1 MTIKYAQDYI
11 INELAQVGLPAP
23 AIHHIAGSADGYR
36 IIPSTPYSADEMAL
50 ISRVFG
56 EVTPYDA
63 GAEISIPDDYPPA
76 PAAHEWLTEPNTLA
90 RRLEQVLTDHG
101 LIANVQSIGM
111 GIGGINNLVVKF
123 NGAAPGVPVNMKRGD
138 LAQAGVAEIKA
149 GGSPGTWSIRV
160 SDQWRIEQQAGEL
173 LRQRD
178 AEIAELNGRL
188 NALRSA
194 LDNAVDANV
203 LLQADR
209 DCARLDRDRAMSD
222 VRALETQLLDAAA
235 GIDPR
240 PSLPKWTPL
249 RGEIGYTM
257 PRGCKLE
264 IAVSLEHLNE
274 LLGLGGRMIGQ
285 PEFLDKSD
293 LRVLVE
299 MREGKAAR
307 LPNYAGR
314 MTIVDTNR
322 PYTMRRAATMKD
334 HANAEVFREI
344 RAVPRTPVQ
353 PITPLEVRR

>member
-1 MTIKYAQDYI
+1 MTITAQEFI
-11 INELAQVGLPAP
+11 KGRLE
-23 AIHHIAGSADGYR
+23 SADLPTCAIVAHPTQANR
-36 IIPSTPYSADEMAL
+36 WRLIPVSPLDSAQLSVVSYLFED
-50 ISRVFG
+50 VC
-56 EVTPYDA
+56 PHDD
-63 GAEISIPDDYPPA
+63 GAEITVPADYPPA
-76 PAAHEWLTEPNTLA
+76 SPATREWLTPENTLA
-90 RRLEQVLTDHG
+90 RRLEQVLIDHG
-101 LIANVQSIGM
+101 LIENVKD
-111 GIGGINNLVVKF
+111 IGGVPGGLNYTVKF
-123 NGAAPGVPVNMKRGD
+123 NGAAPGLPANMKRGD
-138 LAQAGVAEIKA
+138 LAQAGLMEMKV

-209 DCARLDRDRAMSD
+209 DCARVDRDRAMSD

-249 RGEIGYTM
+249 RSDIGYTM

-314 MTIVDTNR
+314 VTIVDTNR
-322 PYTMRRAATMKD
+322 PYTMRRADRISRDNAKVIQGIHAT
-334 HANAEVFREI
+334 
-344 RAVPRTPVQ
+344 PRTPVQ
-353 PITPLEVRR
+353 PITPLEVRRDQ